1 MNKSIG
7 RKVMFMVGGM
17 GILLLVSI
25 YLNLAALQTIQEQN
39 DRMAND
45 ITAYE
50 EMVRNQ
56 TTEGLEE
63 LEAEIAYMIEH
74 SATKIDGTVVFDY
87 VLMALGVV
95 IMIISVISS
104 SRSIGKP
111 AKKASAEL
119 ASIVDKIENNKGDLT
134 ERIDVKTK
142 DEIGQ
147 LAVGINGFIEKLQ
160 EIMRKLQV
168 ESEEMMNSSD
178 VVNHHV
184 EESNRNALNMSSA
197 TQQLAAS
204 MVEMTQT
211 LERLAQ
217 GSHNILERV
226 QAMNES
232 AEQGNTSVTNVK
244 GHATTIHKETMESKE
259 HAMQVLGT
267 IGKQLENAVEDSR
280 SVEKI
285 NELTGNILSIASQ
298 TNLLALNASIEAAR
312 AGEAG
317 KGFAV
322 VADEIR
328 VLAENSSNTAN
339 DIQNISKLVTDAVS
353 RLSGQAQEM
362 LKFIGTDVIKDYD
375 GFVDVVNQYQADADL
390 MSDILQQ
397 FVEQV
402 SVITN
407 TMQEMSSGIDGVSS
421 AISESS
427 NAITSVAED
436 ASSFVS
442 AMNEVQSETE
452 NAHRISVELQ
462 NEVKKFEKV

>member
-1 MNKSIG
+1 MSKSIG
-7 RKVMFMVGGM
+7 RKVMFSVGGM
-17 GILLLVSI
+17 GLLLVLSI
-25 YLNLAALQTIQEQN
+25 YLNLAALQTIQQQN
-39 DRMAND
+39 DRMAED

-50 EMVRNQ
+50 DMVRNQ

-63 LEAEIAYMIEH
+63 LEAEITYMIEH
-74 SATKIDGTVVFDY
+74 SATKIDGTVAFDY
-87 VLMALGVV
+87 ILIVAALIVV
-95 IMIISVISS
+95 VVSVFAMNI
-104 SRSIGKP
+104 SIGRP
-111 AKKASAEL
+111 AKKASSEL
-119 ASIVDKIENNKGDLT
+119 GSIVEKIKNNKGNLT

-147 LAVGINGFIEKLQ
+147 LVVGINGFIGKLQ
-160 EIMRKLQV
+160 EIMQKLQV

-184 EESNRNALNMSSA
+184 EESTKNALNVSSA
-197 TQQLAAS
+197 TQELAAS
-204 MVEMTQT
+204 MVEMAQT
-211 LERLAQ
+211 LEKLAE

-226 QAMNES
+226 QEMNDS
-232 AEQGNTSVTNVK
+232 AEQGNETVTNVK
-244 GHATTIHKETMESKE
+244 ERATTIHKETTESKA
-259 HAMQVLGT
+259 HAMQVFGT

-353 RLSGQAQEM
+353 RLAAQAQEM

-375 GFVDVVNQYQADADL
+375 GFVDVVNQYQTDADM

-397 FVEQV
+397 FVKQV
-402 SVITN
+402 AVITD
-407 TMQEMSSGIDGVSS
+407 TMQQMSNGIDGVST
-421 AISESS
+421 AIGEGT

-436 ASSFVS
+436 ASSLVTS
-442 AMNEVQSETE
+442 MNEIQSETE
-452 NAHRISVELQ
+452 NTYRISSELQ
-462 NEVKKFEKV
+462 NEVNKFEKV

>member
-1 MNKSIG
+1 MSKSIG
-7 RKVMFMVGGM
+7 RKVMISVGGM
-17 GILLLVSI
+17 GLLLILSI

-39 DRMAND
+39 SRIADD
-45 ITAYE
+45 ITTYE
-50 EMVRNQ
+50 EMIHSQ
-56 TTEGLEE
+56 STEGLEE
-63 LEAEIAYMIEH
+63 LEAEFDYIIGK

-87 VLMALGVV
+87 ILMVVGVV
-95 IMIISVISS
+95 IVVVSVFAMHL
-104 SRSIGKP
+104 SIGKP
-111 AKKASAEL
+111 AKKASLEL
-119 ASIVDKIENNKGDLT
+119 QGIVEKISSNKGDLT
-134 ERIDVKTK
+134 ERIEVKTK

-178 VVNHHV
+178 AVNHHV
-184 EESNRNALNMSSA
+184 EESNKNALNMSSA
-197 TQQLAAS
+197 TQELAAS
-204 MVEMTQT
+204 MVEMAQT
-211 LERLAQ
+211 LEQLAE
-217 GSHNILERV
+217 GSHSILERV
-226 QAMNES
+226 QAMSDS
-232 AEQGNTSVTNVK
+232 AEQGNETVTNVK
-244 GHATTIHKETMESKE
+244 GHAATIHRETMESKE
-259 HAMQVLGT
+259 HAMQVFGT

-353 RLSGQAQEM
+353 RLAGQAQEM

-407 TMQEMSSGIDGVSS
+407 TMQQMSSGIDGVSS
-421 AISESS
+421 AIGEGT

-436 ASSFVS
+436 ASSLVT
-442 AMNEVQSETE
+442 AMNEIQSETG
-452 NAHRISVELQ
+452 NTHRISSELQ

>member
-1 MNKSIG
+1 MIS
-7 RKVMFMVGGM
+7 VGGM
-17 GILLLVSI
+17 GLLLILSI

-39 DRMAND
+39 DRIADD
-45 ITAYE
+45 ITTYE
-50 EMVRNQ
+50 EMIHSQ
-56 TTEGLEE
+56 SMEGLEE
-63 LEAEIAYMIEH
+63 LEAEFDYIIGK

-87 VLMALGVV
+87 ILMVVGVV
-95 IMIISVISS
+95 IVVVSVFVMQL
-104 SRSIGKP
+104 SIGKP
-111 AKKASAEL
+111 AKKASVEL
-119 ASIVDKIENNKGDLT
+119 QGIVEKISSNKGDLT

-168 ESEEMMNSSD
+168 ESEEMMHSSD

-184 EESNRNALNMSSA
+184 EESNKNALNVSSA
-197 TQQLAAS
+197 TQELAAS
-204 MVEMTQT
+204 MVEMAQT
-211 LERLAQ
+211 LEKLAE

-226 QAMNES
+226 QEMNDS
-232 AEQGNTSVTNVK
+232 AEQGNSTVTNVK
-244 GHATTIHKETMESKE
+244 DRASTIHKETTESKE
-259 HAMQVLGT
+259 HAMQVFGT

-353 RLSGQAQEM
+353 RLAGQAQEM

-397 FVEQV
+397 FVGQV
-402 SVITN
+402 SVITD
-407 TMQEMSSGIDGVSS
+407 TMQQMSSGIDGVSS
-421 AISESS
+421 AIGEGT

-436 ASSFVS
+436 ASSLVTS
-442 AMNEVQSETE
+442 MNEIQSETE
-452 NAHRISVELQ
+452 NTYRISSELQ
-462 NEVKKFEKV
+462 SEVKKFEKV

>member
-1 MNKSIG
+1 MSKSIG
-7 RKVMFMVGGM
+7 RKVMFSVGGM
-17 GILLLVSI
+17 GLLLILSI
-25 YLNLAALQTIQEQN
+25 YLNLAALQTIQQQN
-39 DRMAND
+39 DRMAED

-56 TTEGLEE
+56 TSEGLEE
-63 LEAEIAYMIEH
+63 LEAEFDYIITK

-87 VLMALGVV
+87 ILMVAGAIIVVVSVLAVN
-95 IMIISVISS
+95 I
-104 SRSIGKP
+104 SIGKP
-111 AKKASAEL
+111 AKKASTEL
-119 ASIVDKIENNKGDLT
+119 NSIVDKIKSNKGDLT
-134 ERIDVKTK
+134 ERIDVKSK

-147 LAVGINGFIEKLQ
+147 LAVGINGFIENLQ
-160 EIMRKLQV
+160 GIMRKLQV
-168 ESEEMMNSSD
+168 ESEEMMSSSD

-184 EESNRNALNMSSA
+184 EESNRNALNVSSA

-211 LERLAQ
+211 LERLAE

-232 AEQGNTSVTNVK
+232 AEQGNETVSNVK
-244 GHATTIHKETMESKE
+244 GHVVTIHKETMESKE

-339 DIQNISKLVTDAVS
+339 DIQNISKMVTDAVS
-353 RLSGQAQEM
+353 RLAGQAQEM

-375 GFVDVVNQYQADADL
+375 GFVDVVNQYQDDAGL
-390 MSDILQQ
+390 MSGILQQ

-402 SVITN
+402 GVITS
-407 TMQEMSSGIDGVSS
+407 TMQEMSNGIDGVSS
-421 AISESS
+421 AIGESS

-436 ASSFVS
+436 ASSLVS
-442 AMNEVQSETE
+442 AMNEIQTETE
-452 NAHRISVELQ
+452 NTHRISMELQ

>member
-1 MNKSIG
+1 MSKSIG
-7 RKVMFMVGGM
+7 RKVMFSVGGM
-17 GILLLVSI
+17 GLLLILSI
-25 YLNLAALQTIQEQN
+25 YLNLAALQTIQQQN
-39 DRMAND
+39 SRMAED

-50 EMVRNQ
+50 DMVRNQ
-56 TTEGLEE
+56 TTEGFEE
-63 LEAEIAYMIEH
+63 LEAEIAYVIEH

-87 VLMALGVV
+87 ILIVAGIIIVG
-95 IMIISVISS
+95 ISVFAIHI
-104 SRSIGKP
+104 SIGKP
-111 AKKASAEL
+111 AKMTIREL
-119 ASIVDKIENNKGDLT
+119 NNVVDKIKNNKGDLT
-134 ERIDVKTK
+134 ERIEVKTK

-147 LAVGINGFIEKLQ
+147 LAIGINGFIEKLQ
-160 EIMRKLQV
+160 EIMQKLQV
-168 ESEEMMNSSD
+168 ESGEMMNSSD

-184 EESNRNALNMSSA
+184 EESNKNALNVSSA

-204 MVEMTQT
+204 MVEMAQT
-211 LERLAQ
+211 LEQIAE
-217 GSHNILERV
+217 GSHSILERV

-232 AEQGNTSVTNVK
+232 AEQGNATVTNVK

-259 HAMQVLGT
+259 HAVQVLGT
-267 IGKQLENAVEDSR
+267 IGKQLEDAVEDSR

-339 DIQNISKLVTDAVS
+339 DIQNISKMVTDAVS
-353 RLSGQAQEM
+353 RLAGQAQEM

-402 SVITN
+402 AVIAD
-407 TMQEMSSGIDGVSS
+407 TMQHMSGGIDGVSS
-421 AISESS
+421 AIGEGT

-436 ASSFVS
+436 ASSLVT
-442 AMNEVQSETE
+442 AMNEIQNETE
-452 NAHRISVELQ
+452 NTYRISTELQ